1 MWAFTVCAAIT
12 VSGGAVVAVARDRRF
27 GPAAGADV
35 PSLHVYRPDSTT
47 MSAMIC
53 RAETGASGPEPFT
66 ADAGGT
72 TIKTRALAPTMKG
85 DVSSFL
91 AKQDVREG
99 VDDILSAVEAALPG
113 YQTLLEVV
121 KNPDDDAEDAFLMVN
136 VVMREDDAQAWASVE
151 AVIDQE
157 WLQLPPHVRGAMG
170 VGREL
175 IPVG

>member
-1 MWAFTVCAAIT
+1 MLFLAVCAAIT
-12 VSGGAVVAVARDRRF
+12 VSGGAVVAVAGDRRF
-27 GPAAGADV
+27 GAASGADV
-35 PSLHVYRPDSTT
+35 PSLLYRPDTDT
-47 MSAMIC
+47 VSALMY

-66 ADAGGT
+66 ADAGGST
-72 TIKTRALAPTMKG
+72 VKTRALAPTMKG
-85 DVSSFL
+85 DVASFL
-91 AKQDVREG
+91 AKEDVRDG
-99 VDDILSAVEAALPG
+99 VDDILSAVEEALPG

-157 WLQLPPHVRGAMG
+157 WLQLPPAVRSAMG